1 MTEKNLELFDQPT
14 ELALPE
20 DELERLAVLAERRVE
35 AVRTIERA
43 ALRMT
48 NHHDW
53 VDMAGRPYLTAT
65 GAEKL
70 GALFGISITDL
81 QVEEVTREDDKGR
94 WIEFVARAKF
104 SMGSRQIEAIGTAS
118 SRSKFFGWAKGEL
131 KPIEE
136 VDLPSIRKAAISNCK
151 RNGILTLLGLR
162 SPTYEDLKAAGVD
175 VSRIA
180 RVEFQK
186 KGGRER

>member
-48 NHHDW
+48 NHYDW
-53 VDMAGRPYLTAT
+53 VDMNGRPYLTAT
-65 GAEKL
+65 GAEKM

-81 QVEEVTREDDKGR
+81 QVEEVQRKDDRGE
-94 WIEFVARAKF
+94 WIEFVAKARF

-118 SRSKFFGWAKGEL
+118 TRSKLFGWAKGEL

-175 VSRIA
+175 VSKIA

-186 KGGRER
+186 KGGRA